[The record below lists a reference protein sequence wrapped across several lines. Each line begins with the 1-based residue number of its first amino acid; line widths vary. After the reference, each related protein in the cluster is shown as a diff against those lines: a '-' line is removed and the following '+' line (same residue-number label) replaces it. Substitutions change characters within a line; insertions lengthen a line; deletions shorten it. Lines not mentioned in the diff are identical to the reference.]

1 MFLNNPHQVT
11 SFFGTI
17 VSKLNE
23 GKARIFTTDHVFS
36 PYYTSAYAY
45 YKLETHFRK
54 RNIDTSYKKVRFH
67 ILMLFRMIY
76 QENPLPTFNSKQMD
90 RYCEKLLNI
99 LNDDNASLAAFNE
112 CIKVID
118 EAEFDKSDKQD
129 IKLLSK
135 TRNLIAKANEK
146 TNHNLI

>member
-1 MFLNNPHQVT
+1 
-11 SFFGTI
+11 
-17 VSKLNE
+17 
-23 GKARIFTTDHVFS
+23 
-36 PYYTSAYAY
+36 
-45 YKLETHFRK
+45 
-54 RNIDTSYKKVRFH
+54 
-67 ILMLFRMIY
+67 MLFRMIY
-76 QENPLPTFNSKQMD
+76 QENPIPTFNSKQMD